1 MNVKQ
6 NTPGLARSR
15 LFSASV
21 WQLITTR
28 SRTTSEHEMRD
39 GGPDVL
45 RTSKL
50 PKSRE
55 LPRGVL
61 YQRQARGVE
70 VQGAVKPSAVASV
83 ASILSSSSVPR
94 SVAYRRVQLRP
105 VAFPSRA
112 YPRNLLK
119 SVFQRLQRTA
129 RTLSVERLVQR
140 FATLIAFKFASCC
153 VACVPRCRVASVSV
167 GCPCRTS
174 RSLSSSVCPVASVE
188 LCVCR

>member
-6 NTPGLARSR
+6 KTPGLARSR

-55 LPRGVL
+55 LPHGVL
-61 YQRQARGVE
+61 YQRRSRGVA
-70 VQGAVKPSAVASV
+70 VQGVVKPSAV

-94 SVAYRRVQLRP
+94 SVAYRRVLLRP
-105 VAFPSRA
+105 VAFTSCA

-119 SVFQRLQRTA
+119 GVFQRLQRTA

-140 FATLIAFKFASCC
+140 FATLSYSSLRTTSCVSRIQAFG
-153 VACVPRCRVASVSV
+153 PNRVH
-167 GCPCRTS
+167 
-174 RSLSSSVCPVASVE
+174 
-188 LCVCR
+188 

>member
-1 MNVKQ
+1 MVVKQ
-6 NTPGLARSR
+6 KTPGLARSR

-61 YQRQARGVE
+61 FQRQARGVE
-70 VQGAVKPSAVASV
+70 VQGAVKPSGVAFVAS
-83 ASILSSSSVPR
+83 SSSSVPR
-94 SVAYRRVQLRP
+94 SVASRSVVLRP
-105 VAFPSRA
+105 VASTSRA

-119 SVFQRLQRTA
+119 GVFQRLQRTA

-140 FATLIAFKFASCC
+140 FATLSRLGPSSSLRP
-153 VACVPRCRVASVSV
+153 VALRACGVPVASIPV
-167 GCPCRTS
+167 GCPAGCR
-174 RSLSSSVCPVASVE
+174 VH
-188 LCVCR
+188 